1 MKQGKHY
8 TTVIL
13 WILLAAIVAYLGY
26 SIASSLRDPLAT
38 TTAIEYEAGAGCYAT
53 GYVVRSETLIPSE
66 YDINVLTA
74 AEGARVAAGEPVA
87 TGYLSKN
94 ARQRQTRI
102 ARLTAQVEQLAYA
115 DGDASSVADQAETDK
130 LILRDLEEFVT
141 CLHRRDMNSVEDLSS
156 ELKGLV
162 LRRSSSE
169 KDAASIRAQ
178 RERAKLELEALQT
191 AAEQDTAVIPAPAA
205 GYFSGNV
212 DGYETVLTP
221 QSILN
226 MSVRDYEA
234 IEPGE
239 VPAASAGKLITGS
252 KWYFLTAL
260 PADESKNAEK
270 GDRVLVTFAR
280 DFYGQIEMRV
290 EYIGKNEAGS
300 RLLVLSSEY
309 YMQNITLLRQ
319 QSADIVFV
327 EYSGLRVP
335 KEAVRVN
342 EQGQTG
348 VYILE
353 GINAKWK
360 PITILHDNGESYVV
374 VLDRSRTGNLWP
386 GDEIIVNAK
395 NLYDGKIM
403 E

>member
-53 GYVVRSETLIPSE
+53 GYVVRSETPILSE
-66 YDINVLTA
+66 YDINVITA
-74 AEGARVAAGEPVA
+74 AEGARVAAGEPVG

-102 ARLTAQVEQLAYA
+102 SRLSAQIEQLAYA
-115 DGDASSVADQAETDK
+115 DGDVSSVADQAETDK
-130 LILRDLEEFVT
+130 QILHDLELFVT
-141 CLHRRDMNSVEDLSS
+141 YLHRRDMNSAEDLSP

-162 LRRSSSE
+162 LRRNSTE
-169 KDAASIRAQ
+169 EDAASIRTR
-178 RERAKLELEALQT
+178 RERAKLELSALQT
-191 AAEQDTAVIPAPAA
+191 AARQDTALITAPAA
-205 GYFSGNV
+205 GYFSGSV
-212 DGYETVLTP
+212 DGYEAVLTP
-221 QSILN
+221 ESIIN

-234 IEPGE
+234 IAPEE

-260 PADESKNAEK
+260 PAEESRNAER

-280 DFYGQIEMRV
+280 DFYGQIEMQV
-290 EYIGKNEAGS
+290 ERIGKNEAGS
-300 RLLVLSSEY
+300 RMVVLSSEY
-309 YMQNITLLRQ
+309 YMQNVTMLRQ
-319 QSADIVFV
+319 QSADIVFI

-342 EQGQTG
+342 DDGQTG

-374 VLDRSRTGNLWP
+374 ALDRSRTGNLWP

>member
-13 WILLAAIVAYLGY
+13 WILLAAIVSYLGY
-26 SIASSLRDPLAT
+26 HLVSSLRDPLTT

-53 GYVVRSETLIPSE
+53 GFVVRSETPILSE

-74 AEGARVAAGEPVA
+74 AEGARVATGEPIA

-102 ARLTAQVEQLAYA
+102 ARLTAQIEQLSYA
-115 DGDASSVADQAETDK
+115 DGDVTSVADQAKTDA
-130 LILRDLEEFVT
+130 LILHDLESFVT
-141 CLHRRDMNSVEDLSS
+141 YLHRRDMNSAEDLSS

-162 LRRSSSE
+162 LRRCSSE
-169 KDAASIRAQ
+169 KDAESIRSQ
-178 RERAKLELEALQT
+178 SERAKLELSALQT
-191 AAEQDTAVIPAPAA
+191 AAEQDTALIPAPAA
-205 GYFSGNV
+205 GYFSGSV
-212 DGYETVLTP
+212 DGYENVLTP
-221 QSILN
+221 DSILN
-226 MSVRDYEA
+226 MSVRDFDA
-234 IEPGE
+234 IEPE
-239 VPAASAGKLITGS
+239 EIPASCAGKLIS
-252 KWYFLTAL
+252 EEKWYFLTAL
-260 PADESKNAEK
+260 PADESKNAER

-280 DFYGQIEMRV
+280 DFYEQIEMKVERV
-290 EYIGKNEAGS
+290 GKNEAG
-300 RLLVLSSEY
+300 RRMLVLSGEY

-342 EQGQTG
+342 GDGQTG

-374 VLDRSRTGNLWP
+374 LLDRSRTGNLWP